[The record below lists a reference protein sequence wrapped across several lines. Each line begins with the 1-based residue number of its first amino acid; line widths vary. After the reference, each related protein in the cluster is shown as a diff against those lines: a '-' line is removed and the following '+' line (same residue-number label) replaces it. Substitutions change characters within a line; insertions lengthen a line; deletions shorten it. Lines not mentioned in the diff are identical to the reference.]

1 MTRFSGKVAL
11 ITGGTS
17 GMGLATA
24 HRLLAEGAR
33 VVVTGRDRVRLDA
46 AVASLGDRAFGVAG
60 DAANLAD
67 LDTLAST
74 VHDRYGGLDVV
85 FANAGVG
92 AFQPFGD
99 VTEAEFH
106 RVVDINLKA
115 VFFTVQK
122 TLPLLSD
129 GGSIVINAS
138 FALHRGT
145 PGTALYSAAK
155 AAAHNLTRTLA
166 AELAP
171 RRIRVNS
178 VSPGTIDTPAFRTE
192 VSAEA
197 RASLAASIAAG
208 RVGTAEEVAAVV
220 AFLTSGE
227 ASYVNGQDILVDGG
241 LVNSTPAPVL

>member
-1 MTRFSGKVAL
+1 MTRFLGRIAL

-33 VVVTGRDRVRLDA
+33 VVVTGRDRVRLDT
-46 AVASLGDRAFGVAG
+46 AVTSLGDRALGVPG
-60 DAANLAD
+60 DATDPAD
-67 LDTLAST
+67 LETLASAI
-74 VHDRYGGLDVV
+74 HDRYGRLDVV

-106 RVVDINLKA
+106 RVVDVNFKA
-115 VFFTVQK
+115 AFFTVQK

-129 GGSIVINAS
+129 GGAIVINAS

-145 PGTALYSAAK
+145 PGTALYSATK

-178 VSPGTIDTPAFRTE
+178 VSPGTIDTPAFRGE
-192 VSAEA
+192 VSPEA
-197 RASLAASIAAG
+197 RAAVATSITAG

-220 AFLTSGE
+220 AFLASDE
-227 ASYVNGQDILVDGG
+227 ASYVTGQDIPVDGG
-241 LVNSTPAPVL
+241 LVHTSPAPML